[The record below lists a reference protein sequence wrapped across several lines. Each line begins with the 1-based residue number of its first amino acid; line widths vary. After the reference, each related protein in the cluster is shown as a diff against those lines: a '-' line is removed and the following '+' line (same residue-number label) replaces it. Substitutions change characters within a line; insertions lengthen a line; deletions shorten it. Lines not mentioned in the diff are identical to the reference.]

1 MTSRQLAALSGVGLV
16 WGASFLFIRVLLN
29 AGVAPFGVSAART
42 AFGALAMLPFAFVLR
57 RQFPRTRG
65 TWLAMALLGLTNF
78 ALPWTLFS
86 FAGRLVPS
94 GIGSI
99 TNSANPL
106 LAALVAACLF
116 KVDPLTK
123 RQVGGLALG
132 FLGVVALL
140 GEDLGNLGGSA
151 PRAIALMLAAVTSYA
166 LSSASIRRWFSQVPS
181 VPLAFSQVT
190 FAAIYLAPIAY
201 FDGSFES
208 ARFGWQEWATL
219 FALGAGGSGIAV
231 VWYMW
236 LIRSVGPVRA
246 SLVTYLIPPVGVT
259 LGWIVLGE
267 PIGWNMLAGLVLILG
282 GLALVQ
288 GVSFRR
294 GPKAE
299 VAMSPIA
306 PSASPEIGGR

>member
-1 MTSRQLAALSGVGLV
+1 MTAKQFAALSGVGLV
-16 WGASFLFIRVLLN
+16 WGASFLFVRVLLN

-42 AFGALAMLPFAFVLR
+42 AFGALAMLPFAFALR
-57 RQFPRTRG
+57 RQLPRSRR
-65 TWLAMALLGLTNF
+65 TWLAMAILGLLNF

-106 LAALVAACLF
+106 LAAIVSASLF
-116 KVDPLTK
+116 KFEPLTK
-123 RQVGGLALG
+123 RQIGGLVVG

-140 GEDLGNLGGSA
+140 GEDLANLGGSA
-151 PRAIALMLAAVTSYA
+151 PRAIALMLAAVTCYA
-166 LSSASIRRWFSQVPS
+166 LSSASIRRWFSDVPS
-181 VPLAFSQVT
+181 VLLAFTQVT

-208 ARFGWQEWATL
+208 AHFGWEQWATL
-219 FALGAGGSGIAV
+219 LALGAGGSGIAV

-236 LIRSVGPVRA
+236 LIRNVGPVRA
-246 SLVTYLIPPVGVT
+246 SLVTYIIPPVGIS
-259 LGWIVLGE
+259 LGWLVLDE

-288 GVSFRR
+288 GVRLKRPAR
-294 GPKAE
+294 GPI
-299 VAMSPIA
+299 SPLA
-306 PSASPEIGGR
+306 PSVSPETGGQ